1 MSGDAGGGFVAV
13 FEQRVTLLRKR
24 LKDELNKDKKER
36 NRRTLKSVIK
46 EIKSWNSTLKQ
57 LRKSSEHK
65 CPHCGG
71 QL

>member
-1 MSGDAGGGFVAV
+1 MSGDLGGGFVAV

-24 LKDELNKDKKER
+24 LKDELDKDKMER
-36 NRRTLKSVIK
+36 CRRTLKSVIR
-46 EIKSWNSTLKQ
+46 EIKSWETTLKQ

>member
-1 MSGDAGGGFVAV
+1 MGEDAAGGFVAV

-24 LKDELNKDKKER
+24 LRNELDKDKPER
-36 NRRTLKSVIK
+36 NRKTLKSVIK
-46 EIKSWNSTLKQ
+46 EIKSWENTLKQ
-57 LRKSSEHK
+57 TRKNSEHK

>member
-1 MSGDAGGGFVAV
+1 MSGDAGGGFIAV
-13 FEQRVTLLRKR
+13 FEQRVGLLRKR
-24 LKDELNKDKKER
+24 LKDELAKDKKER